1 MGRFLGWLAIIGV
14 GAVLYHKFK
23 ETEKNKTK

>member
-23 ETEKNKTK
+23 QTDKKQN